1 MVPFLALTLFTFVRA
16 AVMYVVLPLYDVV
29 SDLVVAYHY
38 HQKEELYVISGLILF
53 FVLLPHLVQSTF
65 LVFEMIANVGAFD
78 DYPKFIV
85 DFYQYNPTPSR
96 LLNLA
101 LKLATLPLFAVFH
114 FFLFFINMF
123 AYALRAVLR
132 VRSKADKI
140 HSDTVGQRHPRK
152 LRAENVKDD
161 SWSKTVVIELLF
173 ETIPQLIVQ
182 LSAFAALVDSNDS
195 IRSFPVIS
203 SMVVSLLNFAHK
215 CWIVQGFMRVAG
227 LTIFNTFRIISSS
240 ALDFFPI
247 FSLYK
252 DTAEFILVQFFDN
265 PMLLELWGPFK
276 SIVSRNSTLKAL
288 TMFLEDARDWLKM
301 SVQLLDSLSENED
314 ASLETLDV
322 CVEASNTEEAQKVG
336 QQIEVFKQ
344 KFYNLL
350 GKKRVKRVF
359 FLIDA
364 AVDVGIVPGSIEK
377 AKGDSV
383 EVDGYKWSWKWPE
396 GKTARIEYCIE
407 PIT

>member
-1 MVPFLALTLFTFVRA
+1 MVPFLALTLLTFVRVL
-16 AVMYVVLPLYDVV
+16 VMHVLLPLYDVI

-38 HQKEELYVISGLILF
+38 QKEEELYYISVLIVF
-53 FVLLPHLVQSTF
+53 FVLLPHLIQSTF
-65 LVFEMIANVGAFD
+65 LVFEIIANVGAFD

-85 DFYQYNPTPSR
+85 DFYQSNPTPFP
-96 LLNLA
+96 LLNLVFKI
-101 LKLATLPLFAVFH
+101 LTLPLFAVFH

-123 AYALRAVLR
+123 AYAVRAVFR
-132 VRSKADKI
+132 VRSNAEKI
-140 HSDTVGQRHPRK
+140 HSDTVGQRHPRE

-161 SWSKTVVIELLF
+161 NWSKTVVIELLF
-173 ETIPQLIVQ
+173 ETIPQMVVQ
-182 LSAFAALVDSNDS
+182 LAAFGALVDSNDS

-203 SMVVSLLNFAHK
+203 SMVVSFLNFAHK
-215 CWIVQGFMRVAG
+215 CWILRGFMKVAEM
-227 LTIFNTFRIISSS
+227 TVFNTFRIISSS

-247 FSLYK
+247 FDLYK
-252 DTAEFILVQFFDN
+252 DTAEFVLVQFFDN

-276 SIVSRNSTLKAL
+276 SIVSHNRTLKAL
-288 TMFLEDARDWLKM
+288 TMYLEDVRDWLKM

-322 CVEASNTEEAQKVG
+322 CVEAPNTEEAQKVG
-336 QQIEVFKQ
+336 QHIEVFKQ
-344 KFYNLL
+344 KFYDLL
-350 GKKRVKRVF
+350 EKKRAKRVF